1 MFDLIKHDV
10 EMSQPLPQKKYS
22 NQKRIEKE
30 LCAKKPHRG
39 LSGGLKEWHAGLASS
54 TLPAPG
60 SIVYYL
66 VALHTFGEGTKGTGR
81 WHTC

>member
-30 LCAKKPHRG
+30 LCARSLIEGYRG
-39 LSGGLKEWHAGLASS
+39 A
-54 TLPAPG
+54 
-60 SIVYYL
+60 
-66 VALHTFGEGTKGTGR
+66 
-81 WHTC
+81 